1 MSKNLSIDVNVNPN
15 GVASPTETRV
25 TEQPESTKSTQRTM
39 GNAAVVAGISRVA
52 QQSLRLAT
60 SNIGAITGSKTLQRQ
75 IQGVTMV
82 ANLGVTAM
90 LNPLAAGVMIT
101 GQLASKAI
109 QISIEN
115 RNTEADI
122 RYNQI
127 LRSTTYN
134 NSRR

>member
-75 IQGVTMV
+75 IQNATMI

-101 GQLASKAI
+101 SQLASKAI
-109 QISIEN
+109 QIGIEN

>member
-1 MSKNLSIDVNVNPN
+1 MI
-15 GVASPTETRV
+15 
-25 TEQPESTKSTQRTM
+25 
-39 GNAAVVAGISRVA
+39 
-52 QQSLRLAT
+52 
-60 SNIGAITGSKTLQRQ
+60 
-75 IQGVTMV
+75 

-101 GQLASKAI
+101 SQLASKAI

-127 LRSTTYN
+127 LRSTTYK